1 MASGRAQEGRR
12 TRTER
17 VLTILQRNG
26 LRKGLLG
33 TSRGWLWVFVGSVA
47 LRRLRR
53 AIGSEPQV
61 VYRGELRPGQTFRI
75 DHLPETYDGGKVR
88 VRRR

>member
-1 MASGRAQEGRR
+1 MAPGRAREGKA
-12 TRTER
+12 TRTDR

-33 TSRGWLWVFVGSVA
+33 TSRGWLWVFFGSVA

-53 AIGSEPQV
+53 AIGSESDL
-61 VYRGELRPGQTFRI
+61 VYRGQLRPGEAFRI
-75 DHLPETYDGGKVR
+75 EHLPETYGGGKVR